1 LPDDPQPVSGHELH
15 AAFDK
20 LRELIQRLYH
30 ELVEARRDNKE
41 TIAIIN
47 PRRRRDDP
55 PHGDDKP
62 EKKTPD

>member
-1 LPDDPQPVSGHELH
+1 LPDDPAPVTGHELH

-47 PRRRRDDP
+47 PRRRRDDAP
-55 PHGDDKP
+55 ASDREP
-62 EKKTPD
+62 